1 MSVRYGMLALL
12 ERRSMHGYE
21 LGREL
26 KGELGVEWAV
36 NYGQVYTTLERLVRD
51 GFVVQSDTVE
61 VADAPDRKLY
71 TLTPAG
77 RVELRRWFLSPVEGA
92 EVRRDELFAKI
103 LFGLTSDVD
112 VTEIIQVQRKR
123 ELRRMAELTA
133 AKELRD
139 AALDVAEVLQFD
151 MHILRAEATV
161 RWLEIAEAKIAKI
174 AGSTPAAVRVPEVA
188 CDTRGDGAHDKGAD
202 EAKGHGNPA
211 DGHERC
217 SADARAHAKGRE
229 RT

>member
-26 KGELGVEWAV
+26 EGELGDEWAV

-51 GFVVQSDTVE
+51 GLVVQSDTVE

-77 RVELRRWFLSPVEGA
+77 RAELRGWFLTPLDTTET
-92 EVRRDELFAKI
+92 RRDELFAKV
-103 LFGLTSDVD
+103 LLGLTSDVD
-112 VTEIIQVQRKR
+112 VAEIIQVQRKR

-133 AKELRD
+133 AKERLD
-139 AALDVAEVLQFD
+139 AALHVAEVLQLD
-151 MHILRAEATV
+151 LHILRAEATV
-161 RWLEIAEAKIAKI
+161 RWLETAEAKIAKA
-174 AGSTPAAVRVPEVA
+174 AGSGPERLRVRDEVRA
-188 CDTRGDGAHDKGAD
+188 DHGGQERGGEPRGAGERTR
-202 EAKGHGNPA
+202 
-211 DGHERC
+211 
-217 SADARAHAKGRE
+217 AKGRG

>member
-1 MSVRYGMLALL
+1 MSVRHGMLALL

-26 KGELGVEWAV
+26 KGELGAEWSV

-77 RVELRRWFLSPVEGA
+77 RTELRGWFLTPVETT
-92 EVRRDELFAKI
+92 EVRRDELFAKV
-103 LFGLTSDVD
+103 LFGLTSDVG
-112 VTEIIQVQRKR
+112 VEEIIQVQRKR

-133 AKELRD
+133 AKERWD
-139 AALDVAEVLQFD
+139 AALDVAEVLQLD
-151 MHILRAEATV
+151 LHILRAEATI
-161 RWLEIAEAKIAKI
+161 RWLETAEAKIAKT
-174 AGSTPAAVRVPEVA
+174 AGSMPERLRVRDVT
-188 CDTRGDGAHDKGAD
+188 CDD
-202 EAKGHGNPA
+202 ERDSAE
-211 DGHERC
+211 ERT
-217 SADARAHAKGRE
+217 HAKGRG

>member
-21 LGREL
+21 LGREIRD
-26 KGELGVEWAV
+26 ELGAEWAV

-51 GFVVQSDTVE
+51 GLVVQSDTVE

-77 RVELRRWFLSPVEGA
+77 KAELRGWFLTPMESTKA
-92 EVRRDELFAKI
+92 RRDGLFAKV
-103 LFGLTSDVD
+103 LLALTSDVD
-112 VTEIIQVQRKR
+112 VEEIIQVQRKR

-133 AKELRD
+133 AKEQLD
-139 AALDVAEVLQFD
+139 AALDVAEVLQLD
-151 MHILRAEATV
+151 LHILRAESTV
-161 RWLEIAEAKIAKI
+161 RWLELAEAKIAHA
-174 AGSTPAAVRVPEVA
+174 AGSVPERLRVRDSARDDHGVA
-188 CDTRGDGAHDKGAD
+188 ERRGD
-202 EAKGHGNPA
+202 EQ
-211 DGHERC
+211 R
-217 SADARAHAKGRE
+217 SSAKGRD